1 LKNIVETFPSCGLVF
16 GLTNE
21 SFLTLFEK
29 MFNQNEDH
37 CSESELFGSLF
48 EEPESY
54 FKPKPKPH
62 IEVFQR
68 KNGGSQFFQ
77 FF

>member
-1 LKNIVETFPSCGLVF
+1 
-16 GLTNE
+16 
-21 SFLTLFEK
+21 

-37 CSESELFGSLF
+37 CSVAELFGSLF
-48 EEPESY
+48 EEPENY

-68 KNGGSQFFQ
+68 KNGGHSQFSQIFLIQFTFQ
-77 FF
+77 KI